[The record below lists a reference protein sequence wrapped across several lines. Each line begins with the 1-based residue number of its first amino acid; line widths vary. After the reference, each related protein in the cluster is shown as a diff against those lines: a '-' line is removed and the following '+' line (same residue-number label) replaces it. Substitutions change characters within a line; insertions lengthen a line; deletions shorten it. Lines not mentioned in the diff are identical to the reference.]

1 MAEKKSGPEAGVKG
15 VVEDAK
21 GRAKEGIGAVTG
33 NDRLKDEGQAQ
44 QDKAAADR
52 KVAKKEAEADA
63 ARAESEA
70 QEARPR
76 ASQ

>member
-1 MAEKKSGPEAGVKG
+1 MPEKKSGPEAGVKG
-15 VVEDAK
+15 VVEDVK

-33 NDRLKDEGQAQ
+33 NERLKDEGQAQ

-52 KVAKKEAEADA
+52 KVAQKEGEADA

-70 QEARPR
+70 HEARQR
-76 ASQ
+76 AAQ